1 MKWLLIYEKENE
13 LREEVG
19 AAMVNRLKCAR
30 EMEALICLSA
40 PRVQAR
46 WLTSPRKTSEG
57 N

>member
-19 AAMVNRLKCAR
+19 AAMVNRLKRAR

-46 WLTSPRKTSEG
+46 CLTSPRKTSEG